1 MPDKR
6 DDPLTVSEREAYEL
20 RLAAFE
26 AEGAEYRKRL
36 AAYAE
41 RLDAAYHDE
50 LTSAWLRQAGRA
62 LVDTELQRAQRL
74 GTPLSVA
81 FVDIDGLKRINDQLG
96 HAAGDLAL
104 RTVASALLDG
114 LRGYDHVIRWGGDEF
129 LCVLPGLTHVQA
141 TRRLE
146 EARAFLANGT
156 PQLGISVG
164 VAERLTG
171 ESLDTIVAR
180 ADRALY
186 EARSRRAQV

>member
-6 DDPLTVSEREAYEL
+6 DDALTASEREAYEL
-20 RLAAFE
+20 RLQALE
-26 AEGAEYRKRL
+26 AEGAEYRRRL

-41 RLDAAYHDE
+41 RLEAAHHDE

-74 GTPLSVA
+74 GTPMSVA

-104 RTVASALLDG
+104 TTVARALIVG

-129 LCVLPGLTHVQA
+129 LCVLPGLTHEEA
-141 TRRLE
+141 TRRLDE
-146 EARAFLANGT
+146 TCSFLAAGT
-156 PQLGISVG
+156 PQVGITFG

-171 ESLDTIVAR
+171 EGLDELVDR
-180 ADRALY
+180 ADGALY
-186 EARSRRAQV
+186 ATRRDRAGR